1 MEVRRIEGM
10 METLIT
16 FGIPTAITGLA
27 VWWFKRRIEASDKK
41 HAEQEKNLE
50 SLVLMMMQSTRA
62 NSVGITAIARAVQR
76 IPDAHCNGDMTA
88 ALDEMGKIQ
97 DKEKQ
102 FLIDKGIKYIFE

>member
-1 MEVRRIEGM
+1 MTIEII
-10 METLIT
+10 LA
-16 FGIPTAITGLA
+16 FGIPAAITGLA
-27 VWWFKRRIEASDKK
+27 VWWFKRRVEASDKK
-41 HAEQEKNLE
+41 HQEQEKNLE

-62 NSVGITAIARAVQR
+62 NSVGIQAIARAVQR

>member
-1 MEVRRIEGM
+1 MIE
-10 METLIT
+10 TILA

-27 VWWFKRRIEASDKK
+27 VWWVKRRVEASDQK
-41 HAEQEKNLE
+41 HQEQEKNLE

-62 NSVGITAIARAVQR
+62 NTVGITAIAQAVQR

-88 ALDEMGKIQ
+88 ALAEMGKIQ